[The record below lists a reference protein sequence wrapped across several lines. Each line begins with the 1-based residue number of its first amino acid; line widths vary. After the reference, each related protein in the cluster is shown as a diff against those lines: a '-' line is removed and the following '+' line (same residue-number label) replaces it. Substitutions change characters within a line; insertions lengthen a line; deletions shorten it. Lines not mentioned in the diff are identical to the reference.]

1 MHISNT
7 KSCHNVKLLAFIFLK
22 TKIFANFQI
31 FISVPLNKGVFC
43 NFRHR
48 KYLQMCCKGKIEPEK
63 MAPTERAAI
72 FHGLGVHFQIVNW
85 KLLSDTE
92 EEFQIKAEDWGW
104 KVKDSTMYP
113 IKTDQAIAPESL
125 LKVIRCNCKSKSK
138 LQCTANL
145 CPCRKHGLTCI
156 SSCEECHSELCDNRE
171 VQNYC
176 YCSFLVKVDLRPP
189 QHLR

>member
-1 MHISNT
+1 MKIS
-7 KSCHNVKLLAFIFLK
+7 
-22 TKIFANFQI
+22 ANFQI
-31 FISVPLNKGVFC
+31 FISVPFNKGVFC

-48 KYLQMCCKGKIEPEK
+48 KYLQICCKGKIEPEK
-63 MAPTERAAI
+63 MTPTERGAI
-72 FHGLGVHFQIVNW
+72 FHCLRVHILIINW

-92 EEFQIKAEDWGW
+92 EEFQIKAEDWGR
-104 KVKDSTMYP
+104 KVKDSKMYP

-138 LQCTANL
+138 LQCTSNL
-145 CPCRKHGLTCI
+145 CSCRKHGLTCI
-156 SSCEECHSELCDNRE
+156 SSCGESHGELFNNRE

-176 YCSFLVKVDLRPP
+176 SFLVEADLQPP